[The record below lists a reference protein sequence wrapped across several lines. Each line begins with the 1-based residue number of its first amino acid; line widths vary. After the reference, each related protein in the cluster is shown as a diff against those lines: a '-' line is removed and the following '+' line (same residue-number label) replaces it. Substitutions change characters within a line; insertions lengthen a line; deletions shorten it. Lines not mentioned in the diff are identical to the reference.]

1 MDEYSVAA
9 MPDSGKQRDSGM
21 VVLGLTQLSFG
32 TLGMLGTVTGFI
44 NGLITLC
51 TEGLKYDQPTFD
63 DASSLWGYF
72 WISAFLIVVGI
83 GTINAYRWTRSLAI
97 AVGWIVFIAV
107 LTNVVTGARLSLL
120 LSTLDQSGVDLYHE
134 TGGMAFKPLTFY
146 ISLGRL
152 LLGFTLLM
160 VFAYSNKRVRV
171 TCEHLHPEP
180 CWTDRLPMSVL
191 FLACLMVISGM
202 WTLSWLKPVQ
212 LSFHGI
218 PINILVKN
226 TGVLLLVLACF
237 LSAWG
242 LFRLRLWGWWV
253 GLILQ
258 PLDLV
263 LLALLES
270 TGVLALLGIPGSF
283 GPYAT
288 FLTPAVMLGSLTNI
302 AIIFVVFF
310 IARRHF
316 THATC
321 VPEAQEEALP
331 SPTGV

>member
-1 MDEYSVAA
+1 MDEDRVAT
-9 MPDSGKQRDSGM
+9 MPDSGKQRESGM

-32 TLGMLGTVTGFI
+32 ALGMLGTVIGFI
-44 NGLITLC
+44 DGLITLY

-72 WISAFLIVVGI
+72 WISAFLIFLGI

-97 AVGWIVFIAV
+97 AVAWIMFIAA
-107 LTNVVTGARLSLL
+107 LTNVVTGVRLSLL
-120 LSTLDQSGVDLYHE
+120 LSTLSQAGVDLYHE
-134 TGGMAFKPLTFY
+134 TGGTAFKPVIIY
-146 ISLGRL
+146 ISLCRW
-152 LLGFTLLM
+152 LLGLALLM
-160 VFAYSNKRVRV
+160 VFAYSNKRVRA
-171 TCEHLHPEP
+171 TCERLHPEP

-191 FLACLMVISGM
+191 FLTCLMVISGM
-202 WTLSWLKPVQ
+202 WTLNWLKPVQ
-212 LSFHGI
+212 LSFHEI
-218 PINILVKN
+218 PMSMLVKN
-226 TGVLLLVLACF
+226 VGVLLLVFTCF

-242 LFRLRLWGWWV
+242 LFRLKLWGWWV
-253 GLILQ
+253 GLLLQ
-258 PLDLV
+258 PLDLL

-270 TGVLALLGIPGSF
+270 SGVLALLGIPGSF

-316 THATC
+316 THAKR
-321 VPEAQEEALP
+321 VPEAQEALP
-331 SPTGV
+331 SATGV